1 MKPKVILSDNYDPV
15 AVHHMVRNTGKYNF
29 QDARILLPS
38 KINFELFEEL
48 AQGYWDWQLP
58 HFIKYG
64 FPLDFP
70 YSKESCLKSGRDNLA
85 SATKFPIHVDKY
97 LESMEL

>member
-1 MKPKVILSDNYDPV
+1 
-15 AVHHMVRNTGKYNF
+15 MVRNTGKYNL
-29 QDARILLPS
+29 QNAHILQPS

-48 AQGYWDWQLP
+48 AQGYWGWQLP

-70 YSKESCLKSGRDNLA
+70 YSKESCLKSGHDNHA
-85 SATKFPIHVDKY
+85 YATKFPIHVDKY
-97 LESMEL
+97 T